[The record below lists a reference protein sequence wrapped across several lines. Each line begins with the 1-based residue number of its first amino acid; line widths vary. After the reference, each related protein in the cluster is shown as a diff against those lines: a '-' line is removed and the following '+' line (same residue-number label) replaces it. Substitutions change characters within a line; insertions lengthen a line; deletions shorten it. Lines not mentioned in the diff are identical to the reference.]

1 LKATGEYDDIREKY
15 QMDKEIEL
23 KHGL

>member
-15 QMDKEIEL
+15 KMDKEIEL